1 MNEEEWD
8 KHERRQTDRW
18 HIGKEV
24 PLAVLF
30 MLLVQT
36 GGGIWWL
43 AQMSSKIDRALD
55 TLAEFKAERFTK
67 EDARRERELMFTLID
82 QIRVRDVEMERRL
95 AQLEINV
102 NNRK

>member
-1 MNEEEWD
+1 MSDEWD
-8 KHERRQTDRW
+8 GQTRRQTDRW

-30 MLLVQT
+30 MLLLQT

-67 EDARRERELMFTLID
+67 EDARRERELMFTLIE
-82 QIRVRDVEMERRL
+82 QIRSRDVEMERRIIHIEQSI
-95 AQLEINV
+95 A
-102 NNRK
+102 RK